1 MKGGRPCAAL
11 SAFLLILAACGLDKL
26 DGPLANI
33 QGRWTTTDDPLYAD
47 RAFEIDDNFLYLLT
61 GGRTFSVHKIHEVL
75 IAEDDLPKYE
85 IEYRGDEGALFSFYF
100 YLSQEDGGTLLFP
113 HEMHMKWHRDPDASV
128 PWGILLDSE
137 KDATPAS
144 DP

>member
-1 MKGGRPCAAL
+1 MKGGRWWLSL
-11 SAFLLILAACGLDKL
+11 SAFLLVLACGPERYDT
-26 DGPLANI
+26 PLGNI
-33 QGRWTTTDDPLYAD
+33 QGRWTTTDDPMYAD
-47 RAFEIDDNFLYLLT
+47 RAFEIDDDFLYLLT
-61 GGRTFSVHKIHEVL
+61 GGDSFTLHKIHEVL
-75 IAEDDLPKYE
+75 IAEDDLPKYT
-85 IEYRGDEGALFSFYF
+85 IEYRGDEDGLFSFHF

-137 KDATPAS
+137 RDATPAS